1 MAGVE
6 GNGCKMETT
15 VLEQQIRKEIL
26 RYKSNKNMYK
36 IYMRKDIK
44 EEMNKWRGITCV
56 WIGRLNFEP
65 GISS

>member
-1 MAGVE
+1 MDKTQGGWDQVCEVGMAGVE

-36 IYMRKDIK
+36 IYMRKGIK
-44 EEMNKWRGITCV
+44 
-56 WIGRLNFEP
+56 L
-65 GISS
+65 